1 MPKRVVVKF
10 GGAELSSG
18 EKFIKA
24 AKMIKESGYEEVAVV
39 VSAMSGTTDNFV
51 NFIKEVGEVDG
62 ADYADVVAMG
72 ERTSVR
78 IFCSA
83 LKSLGVKSAYF
94 DPQQENW
101 PIITDSN
108 FRSAKPNVAETKK
121 RVKKYIEP
129 ILGDCIPV
137 ICGFV
142 GRDRYGRVTTLGR
155 GGSDIT
161 ATLLGNCLRADE
173 VILVKDTEGVLS
185 ADPKIAPNAKPLKEI
200 SIEEMFSLA
209 HGGAKIVHPAAL
221 KYKLPEQKL
230 RVVCFSGN
238 LRSNGTE
245 ITGVFNANPMEVRS
259 YSGLSALTMVGEI
272 TPSNLSKVFSALS
285 EEEIVG
291 ISTGRSSITLFAKV
305 KNPKKAVQQ
314 ICSLECFKAVSLR
327 EGVGAIEAIN
337 PDFIDSPGWV
347 AKISNALA
355 NRGINIVEVTTG
367 KATISVFVDEK
378 DLKEALTAI
387 KSAVK

>member
-129 ILGDCIPV
+129 I
-137 ICGFV
+137 
-142 GRDRYGRVTTLGR
+142 
-155 GGSDIT
+155 
-161 ATLLGNCLRADE
+161 
-173 VILVKDTEGVLS
+173 S
-185 ADPKIAPNAKPLKEI
+185 AIA
-200 SIEEMFSLA
+200 F
-209 HGGAKIVHPAAL
+209 
-221 KYKLPEQKL
+221 Q
-230 RVVCFSGN
+230 
-238 LRSNGTE
+238 
-245 ITGVFNANPMEVRS
+245 
-259 YSGLSALTMVGEI
+259 
-272 TPSNLSKVFSALS
+272 
-285 EEEIVG
+285 
-291 ISTGRSSITLFAKV
+291 
-305 KNPKKAVQQ
+305 
-314 ICSLECFKAVSLR
+314 
-327 EGVGAIEAIN
+327 
-337 PDFIDSPGWV
+337 
-347 AKISNALA
+347 
-355 NRGINIVEVTTG
+355 
-367 KATISVFVDEK
+367 
-378 DLKEALTAI
+378 
-387 KSAVK
+387 